1 MVISSKS
8 CQKFRFNC
16 LAALQPLNGFMFLQS
31 WQTVSNLQS
40 SLSRAIIGK
49 VIYNIMFQNET
60 LTAKC
65 FRFSHLMF
73 SQKQEMFLSECQV
86 HERALR
92 ESFRNWD
99 SRGIYFVRKFNW
111 PFSIFWLHYS
121 KLIGESSSI

>member
-8 CQKFRFNC
+8 FQNFTFSF
-16 LAALQPLNGFMFLQS
+16 LAVLQPLNGFMFLQS

-60 LTAKC
+60 LKVKC
-65 FRFSHLMF
+65 FRFSQLMF

>member
-16 LAALQPLNGFMFLQS
+16 LTALQLLNGFMFLQS

-60 LTAKC
+60 LKVKC
-65 FRFSHLMF
+65 FRFSHLVF

-92 ESFRNWD
+92 KVFEI
-99 SRGIYFVRKFNW
+99 GIHAGFTLSGNSIGLLA
-111 PFSIFWLHYS
+111 FSGSTIQN
-121 KLIGESSSI
+121 